1 MFPNNFYNN
10 NMFYHP
16 YYPNFPMPVAEEGR
30 SESPS
35 SASDNAGPSSTSTSK
50 QSTSNGST
58 RWTSEQTATL
68 VALWKENHE
77 KLESAENKT
86 TWDKIVLEV
95 KQFPEKKTLKQC
107 KDKIRN
113 LKQQY
118 KDAKHQN
125 KQTGNSPTTSA
136 FYEDFDEVLGNRPVI
151 TMPGVKRFGQS
162 TSTGNCSDQAA
173 RDQSDTNHGLQG
185 QPQSGG
191 KGDSTGNCSDQAAGD
206 QSDSN
211 HGLQGQPQGGG
222 KGNCGSKDKGPSKR
236 SPPKKSPLKKSPS
249 KR

>member
-1 MFPNNFYNN
+1 
-10 NMFYHP
+10 MFYHP
-16 YYPNFPMPVAEEGR
+16 YYPNFPMPVPEEGR

-95 KQFPEKKTLKQC
+95 NQFPEKKTLKQC

-113 LKQQY
+113 LNQQY

-151 TMPGVKRFGQS
+151 TLPGVKRFGQN
-162 TSTGNCSDQAA
+162 TSTGNCSDQAEA
-173 RDQSDTNHGLQG
+173 GICFSGANHRGHDLSDKLSCGRSLK
-185 QPQSGG
+185 PQ
-191 KGDSTGNCSDQAAGD
+191 
-206 QSDSN
+206 
-211 HGLQGQPQGGG
+211 H
-222 KGNCGSKDKGPSKR
+222 
-236 SPPKKSPLKKSPS
+236 
-249 KR
+249 

>member
-1 MFPNNFYNN
+1 M
-10 NMFYHP
+10 
-16 YYPNFPMPVAEEGR
+16 
-30 SESPS
+30 
-35 SASDNAGPSSTSTSK
+35 
-50 QSTSNGST
+50 
-58 RWTSEQTATL
+58 
-68 VALWKENHE
+68 ALWKENHK

-95 KQFPEKKTLKQC
+95 NQFLEKKTLKQC

-125 KQTGNSPTTSA
+125 KQTGNSPTTNA

-151 TMPGVKRFGQS
+151 TTPGEKCFGQN

-185 QPQSGG
+185 QPQSSG
-191 KGDSTGNCSDQAAGD
+191 KGDSTSNCSDQAAGD
-206 QSDSN
+206 QSDTN
-211 HGLQGQPQGGG
+211 HGLQGQPQGGR
-222 KGNCGSKDKGPSKR
+222 KGNFGSKDKGPSKR
-236 SPPKKSPLKKSPS
+236 LSPKKSPLKKSPF